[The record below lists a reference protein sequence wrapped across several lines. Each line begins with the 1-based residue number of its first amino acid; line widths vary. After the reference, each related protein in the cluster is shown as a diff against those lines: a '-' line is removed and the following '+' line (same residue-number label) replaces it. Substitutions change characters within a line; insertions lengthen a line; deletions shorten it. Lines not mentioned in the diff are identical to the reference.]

1 MRKKRKPKKR
11 LTRSQSLKQ
20 KRKKKSL
27 LQESPS
33 RRTQRRKV
41 KRQSNTK
48 LLKLRK
54 QLFFDSYR
62 QNKLQLNQQKTKTK
76 TLNNRRMTTV

>member
-11 LTRSQSLKQ
+11 LTRSQNLKQ

-76 TLNNRRMTTV
+76 TLNNRRMTKV